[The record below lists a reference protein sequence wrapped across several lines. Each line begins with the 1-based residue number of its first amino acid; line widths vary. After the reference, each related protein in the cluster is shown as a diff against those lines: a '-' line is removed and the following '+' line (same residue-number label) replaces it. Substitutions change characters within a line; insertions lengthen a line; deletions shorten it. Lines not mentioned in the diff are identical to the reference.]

1 MPNQSHASASLG
13 KPKEYLVLIHDGS
26 THGRKRLNHELE
38 HAQKMLAVT
47 IRKVVKNFRT
57 SNAKLMVYMHAN
69 DSHLGKTF
77 HAGSVEELRTELFPR
92 IASVEMKEGD
102 KATFMLA
109 AAPEVEQQIV
119 SALQGQGGAAG

>member
-1 MPNQSHASASLG
+1 MPAQNQASASPE
-13 KPKEYLVLIHDGS
+13 KPKEYLILIHDGS

-47 IRKVVKNFRT
+47 IRKVVKSFRA
-57 SNAKLMVYMHAN
+57 SSARLMVYMHAS

-77 HAGSVEELRTELFPR
+77 HVGSVEELCTDLFPR
-92 IASVEMKEGD
+92 ISGVEMKEGD

>member
-1 MPNQSHASASLG
+1 MPAQNQAPASPG
-13 KPKEYLVLIHDGS
+13 KPKEYLILIHDGS

-47 IRKVVKNFRT
+47 IRKVVKTFRT
-57 SNAKLMVYMHAN
+57 SNAKLMVYMHAS

-77 HAGSVEELRTELFPR
+77 HARSVEELRTELFPR
-92 IASVEMKEGD
+92 ISGVEMKEGD

-119 SALQGQGGAAG
+119 NALRGQGGATA